1 MQQAQQDLLVLE
13 AQSGNEK
20 AFECLIAWY
29 HPQLVKFACSLCG
42 NQALAKD
49 AVQDV
54 WITITRKLRTL
65 DDPRAF
71 KSWLFRAVRW
81 RVTDLAKS
89 KFNQFVELDETETP
103 TLPMETTAVNET
115 AIEQRQ
121 MNKLIHRLPKKERA
135 IVTLFYMAD
144 MTVAEIAQVQQI
156 PQGTVKSQL
165 NRARKQLAQL
175 LDQ

>member
-1 MQQAQQDLLVLE
+1 M
-13 AQSGNEK
+13 
-20 AFECLIAWY
+20 
-29 HPQLVKFACSLCG
+29 
-42 NQALAKD
+42 
-49 AVQDV
+49 
-54 WITITRKLRTL
+54 
-65 DDPRAF
+65 
-71 KSWLFRAVRW
+71 
-81 RVTDLAKS
+81 
-89 KFNQFVELDETETP
+89 DETETS
-103 TLPMETTAVNET
+103 TLPTQTTAVNET

-175 LDQ
+175 LDQP